1 MYIFNGKSITY
12 FNIDNFFMVKYMDKK
27 IIIGGIVVLLIV
39 IVGAFAF
46 MGNSHNDGD
55 PTHLVVA
62 AHSNIKE
69 PKAGFN
75 PLTGWGCGHQNYNPL
90 IQSCLFKTDSNGTIV
105 PDVATDYSISDDGK
119 TWTVNLRNDIKFSDN
134 STLNAEDVAFTF
146 NTAKDTESDLD
157 LTNLA
162 NATAVNDTCVQFNLV
177 EPRSTF
183 IYDLRYVGIVPS
195 DTYNNNTYGENPI
208 GSGPYVLDHWDKGQQ
223 AIFKINDNY
232 YGQKPYFT
240 QVTMLFPEESTW
252 LELAKSG
259 DVDVVPVA
267 TSSLNQTVDG
277 YQFVEKSAGRAQGVS
292 LPYLEDTGIVT
303 NDSYKVGNNVT
314 ADKAI
319 REALNVGI
327 NRTEIVNSVFS
338 GHATPEYTG
347 VDTRDYAN
355 NESKVVDGNIT
366 EAKKILAD
374 GGWTDTNGDGIV
386 EKNGTKA
393 SFDLYYPPD
402 YLDRQSLSTMFA
414 EQAKEIGIEVKLVGA
429 DWDTIYANMYSSAA
443 LMQQT
448 SPDPYKSIYQQY
460 HSKEMDGFYMN
471 PNLYN
476 NTMSDALME
485 KAMSTNDM
493 SQANSLWAQSAL
505 VNGQGWG
512 PAGDAP
518 WVWIANYDYNYFIKD
533 GINIGNQPDGLGN
546 DILINICEWTRA

>member
-1 MYIFNGKSITY
+1 
-12 FNIDNFFMVKYMDKK
+12 MVKYMDKK

-90 IQSCLFKTDSNGTIV
+90 VQSCLFKTDSNGTIV

-240 QVTMLFPEESTW
+240 QITMLFPEESTW

-448 SPDPYKSIYQQY
+448 SPDPYKSVYQQY
-460 HSKEMDGFYMN
+460 HSKDMDGFYMN

-533 GINIGNQPDGLGN
+533 GISIGNQPDGLGN

>member
-1 MYIFNGKSITY
+1 
-12 FNIDNFFMVKYMDKK
+12 MDKK
-27 IIIGGIVVLLIV
+27 IIIGGIIVLIIIVVA
-39 IVGAFAF
+39 AFAL
-46 MGNSHNDGD
+46 MGNSHDDD

-62 AHSNIKE
+62 AHSNIAE
-69 PKAGFN
+69 PESGFN

-90 IQSCLFKTDSNGTIV
+90 VQSCLFKTDKNGTIV
-105 PDVATDYSISDDGK
+105 PDIATDYSISSDGK
-119 TWTVNLRNDIKFSDN
+119 TWTVNLRDGIQFSDN

-146 NTAKDTESDLD
+146 NTARATESDLD
-157 LTNLA
+157 LTNIEDVKE
-162 NATAVNDTCVQFNLV
+162 VNDTCVEFKLV

-195 DTYNNNTYGENPI
+195 DTYDNSTYGENPI

-223 AIFKINDNY
+223 AIFKVNDNY
-232 YGQKPYFT
+232 YGDKPYFT
-240 QVTMLFPEESTW
+240 QITLLFPEEATW

-267 TSSLNQTVDG
+267 TSALNQTVDG
-277 YQFVEKSAGRAQGVS
+277 YQFIEKSAGRAQGVS

-314 ADKAI
+314 ADKSI

-327 NRTEIVNSVFS
+327 DRQKMVDEVFS
-338 GHATPEYTG
+338 GHAAPEYTG

-355 NESKVVDGNIT
+355 PDAKVQDGDVDK
-366 EAKKILAD
+366 AKQILKE
-374 GGWTDTNGDGIV
+374 GGWEDTDGDGIV
-386 EKNGTKA
+386 EKDGVKA

-402 YLDRQSLSTMFA
+402 YLDRQSLSTVFA
-414 EQAKEIGIEVKLVGA
+414 EQAKELGIEVNLQGA

-476 NTMSDALME
+476 NSNIDKIME
-485 KAMSTNDM
+485 SAMSSNDFN
-493 SQANSLWAQSAL
+493 QANSLWSQSAYT
-505 VNGQGWG
+505 NGEGWG

-533 GINIGNQPDGLGN
+533 NVDIGEQPDGLGN
-546 DILINICEWTRA
+546 DILINICDWSRTNSTDA

>member
-1 MYIFNGKSITY
+1 
-12 FNIDNFFMVKYMDKK
+12 MVKTMDKK
-27 IIIGGIVVLLIV
+27 LLIGGVVVLVLIIGG
-39 IVGAFAF
+39 AYMF
-46 MGNSHNDGD
+46 MGHSYHDDD

-69 PKAGFN
+69 PKSGFN

-90 IQSCLFKTDSNGTIV
+90 VQSCLFKTDSNGTIV
-105 PDVATDYSISDDGK
+105 PDIATDYSISEDGK
-119 TWTVNLRNDIKFSDN
+119 TWTVNLRDDIKFSDN
-134 STLNAEDVAFTF
+134 SVLDADDVAFTF
-146 NTAKDTESDLD
+146 NTAKKTKSELD
-157 LTNLA
+157 LTNIA
-162 NATAVNDTCVQFNLV
+162 NVTAVNSTAVKFNLV
-177 EPRSTF
+177 EPRSSF

-195 DTYNNNTYGENPI
+195 DTYDNNTYGEHPI

-240 QVTMLFPEESTW
+240 QITLLFPEEATW

-267 TSSLNQTVDG
+267 TSALNQSVDG

-292 LPYLEDTGIVT
+292 LPYLNDTGIVT

-314 ADKAI
+314 ADKSI

-327 NRTEIVNSVFS
+327 NRDKMVKSVFA

-347 VDTRDYAN
+347 VDTRDYVN
-355 NESKVVDGNIT
+355 NASKVTDGNV
-366 EAKKILAD
+366 EQAKQILAN
-374 GGWTDTNGDGIV
+374 GGWKDTNGDGIV
-386 EKNGTKA
+386 EKNGVKA

-402 YLDRQSLSTMFA
+402 YLDRQSLSTVFA
-414 EQAKEIGIEVKLVGA
+414 EQAKEIGIEVNLKGA
-429 DWDTIYANMYSSAA
+429 DWDTIYANMYSSGA

-448 SPDPYKSIYQQY
+448 SPDPYKSVYQQY

-476 NTMSDALME
+476 NSDSDALME
-485 KAMSTNDM
+485 KAMAANDM
-493 SQANSLWAQSAL
+493 NQSNSLWSQSAL
-505 VNGQGWG
+505 VNGGGWG

-518 WVWIANYDYNYFIKD
+518 WVWLANYNYNYFVKN
-533 GINIGNQPDGLGN
+533 GIDIGNQPNGLGN
-546 DILINICEWTRA
+546 DILINICEWKRA

>member
-1 MYIFNGKSITY
+1 MEKN
-12 FNIDNFFMVKYMDKK
+12 KK
-27 IIIGGIVVLLIV
+27 LIIGGIIALLVVG
-39 IVGAFAF
+39 VGAYMF
-46 MGNSHNDGD
+46 MGGNSYQNDDD

-69 PKAGFN
+69 PEAGFN

-90 IQSCLFKTDSNGTIV
+90 VQSCLFKTDANGTIV
-105 PDVATDYSISDDGK
+105 PDIATDYSISDDGK
-119 TWTVNLRNDIKFSDN
+119 TWTVNLRDDIKFSDN

-146 NTAKDTESDLD
+146 NTAKETETDLD
-157 LTNLA
+157 LTNLEKV
-162 NATAVNDTCVQFNLV
+162 TAVNDTCVEFSLV

-183 IYDLRYVGIVPS
+183 LYDLRYVGIVPS
-195 DTYNNNTYGENPI
+195 DSYDNATYGENPI

-232 YGQKPYFT
+232 YGDKPYFT
-240 QVTMLFPEESTW
+240 QITLIFPEEATW

-327 NRTEIVNSVFS
+327 DRQSIVDSVFA
-338 GHATPEYTG
+338 GHASPEYTG
-347 VDTRDYAN
+347 VDTREYAN
-355 NESKVVDGNIT
+355 PDAKVQDADV
-366 EAKKILAD
+366 ERAKQILAD
-374 GGWTDTNGDGIV
+374 GGWKDTDGDGIV
-386 EKNGTKA
+386 EKDGVKA

-402 YLDRQSLSTMFA
+402 YLDRQSLSTVFA
-414 EQAKEIGIEVKLVGA
+414 EQAKDLGIEVNLVGA

-476 NTMSDALME
+476 NSGADALME
-485 KAMSTNDM
+485 QAMASNDFD
-493 SQANSLWAQSAL
+493 QANSLWAQSAYF
-505 VNGQGWG
+505 NGEGWG

-533 GINIGNQPDGLGN
+533 GIDIGNQPDGLGN

>member
-1 MYIFNGKSITY
+1 
-12 FNIDNFFMVKYMDKK
+12 MVKYMDKK

-90 IQSCLFKTDSNGTIV
+90 VQSCLFKTDSNGTIV

-240 QVTMLFPEESTW
+240 QITMLFPEESTW

-366 EAKKILAD
+366 EAKRILAE
-374 GGWTDTNGDGIV
+374 GGWTDTDGDGIV

-414 EQAKEIGIEVKLVGA
+414 EQAKELGIEVKLVGA

-493 SQANSLWAQSAL
+493 DQANSLWAQSAL

-533 GINIGNQPDGLGN
+533 GINIGNQPYGLGN